1 MAGMI
6 TPGGAA
12 RMDATLKFVG
22 DNLFTQ
28 GGLDRQKATGA
39 ALGEAADIAGPV
51 FFGNKPK
58 VLEAVQAAANQP
70 APPPAAAPA
79 AAVATGAPNP
89 AFDPTK
95 HPNYA
100 RPTFSA
106 DGPQIVQVT
115 QPDAEKVLQDRLM
128 AQFTTNID
136 PTDPYA
142 GEKQHSQNLQAQTLM
157 AAIGSRKLDQQA
169 KDAVTAD
176 VAQKPIIAEAGN
188 LSRERIATAGNVTQE
203 NVAGLQSATTLE
215 AQRLRDP
222 AAALLYGGDVAGAG
236 TAQSVLHPRDQKVV
250 SDGLGGFFVD
260 GVHKS
265 AAELADEAKIRMAEA
280 KVKKRGA
287 PAPTATIGTRG

>member
-1 MAGMI
+1 MGLYADLNPEIVGAVNKTVAAAKRPFVPAV
-6 TPGGAA
+6 TPGAKLQAETDADYAA
-12 RMDATLKFVG
+12 SG
-22 DNLFTQ
+22 QPN
-28 GGLDRQKATGA
+28 A
-39 ALGEAADIAGPV
+39 AV
-51 FFGNKPK
+51 
-58 VLEAVQAAANQP
+58 EAVKAAANLQSP
-70 APPPAAAPA
+70 VAAPA

-106 DGPQIVQVT
+106 DGPQIVQAA
-115 QPDAEKVLQDRLM
+115 QPDPEKVLQDRLM

-142 GEKQHSQNLQAQTLM
+142 GEKQHSQNLQAQTLL

-176 VAQKPIIAEAGN
+176 VAQKPVIAEAGN
-188 LSRERIATAGNVTQE
+188 LSRERIATAGNATQE

-222 AAALLYGGDVAGAG
+222 AAALLYGGDVAGAA
-236 TAQSVLHPRDQKVV
+236 TAQSTLHPRDQKVV

-265 AAELADEAKIRMAEA
+265 AAELAEEA
-280 KVKKRGA
+280 KVRAAQKKVGA
-287 PAPTATIGTRG
+287 PKPAGK